1 MSGPK
6 KSTRPRSRS
15 DSTTRPRSRSDSEGM
30 APKVLEGS
38 TRSIDGLNMA
48 ERAALTAKE
57 TRLDRNKDGIISGPD
72 FKKDPKKMK
81 AGGRAGSEKPDDS
94 KAKKSGTLATH
105 NSRGER
111 IRSDEAATKWPMDFT
126 GVASQS
132 RGHKSKSDMF
142 SDFGRHESGGGPT
155 PTKNRTGRAGPKV
168 VKKKA
173 SGGKIKSKGMAMG
186 GKVKAKGMAM
196 GGKIKSKGM
205 AMGGKVKAKG
215 MAMGGKIKS
224 KGMAMGGKVKAKGMA
239 MGGVAT
245 SKGAAMG
252 GRGFGAARSSGQ
264 GTRIF

>member
-38 TRSIDGLNMA
+38 TRSIDNLNMQ
-48 ERAALTAKE
+48 ERKTM
-57 TRLDRNKDGIISGPD
+57 TSPD
-72 FKKDPKKMK
+72 KKVKKMK

-111 IRSDEAATKWPMDFT
+111 IRSDEAATKRPMDFT

-205 AMGGKVKAKG
+205 AMGGK
-215 MAMGGKIKS
+215 IKS

-239 MGGVAT
+239 RGGVAT

-252 GRGFGAARSSGQ
+252 GRGFGAARSLGK

>member
-38 TRSIDGLNMA
+38 TRSIDNLNMQ
-48 ERAALTAKE
+48 ERKTM
-57 TRLDRNKDGIISGPD
+57 TSPD
-72 FKKDPKKMK
+72 KKVKKMK

-111 IRSDEAATKWPMDFT
+111 IRSDEAATKRPMDFT

-239 MGGVAT
+239 RGGVAT

-252 GRGFGAARSSGQ
+252 GRGFGAARSSGR
-264 GTRIF
+264 GTQIF

>member
-38 TRSIDGLNMA
+38 TRSIDNLNMQ
-48 ERAALTAKE
+48 ERE
-57 TRLDRNKDGIISGPD
+57 TMTSPD
-72 FKKDPKKMK
+72 KKVKKTK

-111 IRSDEAATKWPMDFT
+111 IRSDEAATKRPMDFT

-168 VKKKA
+168 VKKK
-173 SGGKIKSKGMAMG
+173 AMG

-239 MGGVAT
+239 RGGVAT

-252 GRGFGAARSSGQ
+252 GRGFGAARSLGK

>member
-15 DSTTRPRSRSDSEGM
+15 DSKGM
-30 APKVLEGS
+30 SPKVLEGS

-48 ERAALTAKE
+48 ERAARDKKPTEALTAKE

-81 AGGRAGSEKPDDS
+81 GGGRA
-94 KAKKSGTLATH
+94 KAKGY
-105 NSRGER
+105 
-111 IRSDEAATKWPMDFT
+111 
-126 GVASQS
+126 
-132 RGHKSKSDMF
+132 
-142 SDFGRHESGGGPT
+142 
-155 PTKNRTGRAGPKV
+155 
-168 VKKKA
+168 
-173 SGGKIKSKGMAMG
+173 AMG

-224 KGMAMGGKVKAKGMA
+224 KGMAMGGKIKSKGMAMGGKIKSKGMAMGGKVKAKGMA

-245 SKGAAMG
+245 SKGMAMG
-252 GRGFGAARSSGQ
+252 GRGFGAARSSGI

>member
-6 KSTRPRSRS
+6 KSPRPRSRS
-15 DSTTRPRSRSDSEGM
+15 DSKGM
-30 APKVLEGS
+30 SPKVLEGS

-48 ERAALTAKE
+48 ERAARDKKPTEALTAKQKK
-57 TRLDRNKDGIISGPD
+57 LDKNNDGEISGAD
-72 FKKDPKKMK
+72 FKKMK
-81 AGGRAGSEKPDDS
+81 GGGRA
-94 KAKKSGTLATH
+94 KAKGY
-105 NSRGER
+105 
-111 IRSDEAATKWPMDFT
+111 
-126 GVASQS
+126 
-132 RGHKSKSDMF
+132 
-142 SDFGRHESGGGPT
+142 
-155 PTKNRTGRAGPKV
+155 
-168 VKKKA
+168 
-173 SGGKIKSKGMAMG
+173 AMG

-205 AMGGKVKAKG
+205 AMGGKIKSKG

-252 GRGFGAARSSGQ
+252 GRGFGAARSSGK

>member
-38 TRSIDGLNMA
+38 TRSIDNLNMQ
-48 ERAALTAKE
+48 ERKTM
-57 TRLDRNKDGIISGPD
+57 TSPD
-72 FKKDPKKMK
+72 KKVKKMK

-111 IRSDEAATKWPMDFT
+111 IRSDEAATKRPMDFT

-215 MAMGGKIKS
+215 MAMGG
-224 KGMAMGGKVKAKGMA
+224 
-239 MGGVAT
+239 VAT

-252 GRGFGAARSSGQ
+252 GRGFGAARSLGK

>member
-15 DSTTRPRSRSDSEGM
+15 DSKGM
-30 APKVLEGS
+30 SPKVLEGS

-48 ERAALTAKE
+48 ERAARDKKPTEALTAKQKK
-57 TRLDRNKDGIISGPD
+57 LDKNNDGKISGAD
-72 FKKDPKKMK
+72 FKKMK
-81 AGGRAGSEKPDDS
+81 GGGRA
-94 KAKKSGTLATH
+94 KAKGY
-105 NSRGER
+105 
-111 IRSDEAATKWPMDFT
+111 
-126 GVASQS
+126 
-132 RGHKSKSDMF
+132 
-142 SDFGRHESGGGPT
+142 
-155 PTKNRTGRAGPKV
+155 
-168 VKKKA
+168 
-173 SGGKIKSKGMAMG
+173 AMG

-224 KGMAMGGKVKAKGMA
+224 KGMAMGG
-239 MGGVAT
+239 VAT

-252 GRGFGAARSSGQ
+252 GRGFGAARSLGK